1 MNYVKGDDI
10 LMNRNY
16 VTARLFKRNE
26 VSDSNDFLNPTEQED
41 EIFSDPETPEET
53 SLLQRFSNALLRTFR
68 FLDFNRNGRFVPGEP
83 ADTNASLFDK
93 KR

>member
-10 LMNRNY
+10 LMNKKY

-26 VSDSNDFLNPTEQED
+26 VTDSNNFLNPTGQEE

-53 SLLQRFSNALLRTFR
+53 SLLQRFSNALLRTLS
-68 FLDFNRNGRFVPGEP
+68 FLDFNKNGRFIPGDP
-83 ADTNASLFDK
+83 TDTEASLFDK